1 MHDSVAHLIAEYQNA
16 LDARHQKY
24 SALEAPS
31 IDQGVKSED
40 VPTTDGTSA
49 QTTTDGDTIMGS
61 TEAAPAQTA
70 PTVPPAS
77 SSTHD
82 VSMEDASS
90 SAQGHEAT
98 LPEIKRSPS
107 PPPLDVQFESSKIPL
122 DLAIFHSIQS
132 STAGAGV
139 GGPDRL
145 KKMLGCILVVGGT
158 ALTPGMLGGLDS
170 R

>member
-1 MHDSVAHLIAEYQNA
+1 MHDSVAHLIAEYQHI
-16 LDARHQKY
+16 LDARHQRY

-31 IDQGVKSED
+31 SEQGVKAED
-40 VPTTDGTSA
+40 GAALVGLSGETTA
-49 QTTTDGDTIMGS
+49 DGDTVMGS
-61 TEAAPAQTA
+61 EATPTQASEAPALSPSVQ
-70 PTVPPAS
+70 
-77 SSTHD
+77 D
-82 VSMEDASS
+82 VHMEDRQS
-90 SAQGHEAT
+90 SASLRNT
-98 LPEIKRSPS
+98 LPPQVKRSPS
-107 PPPLDVQFESSKIPL
+107 PLPLDVQFESSKIPL